1 MRKNMSKAQLLKQ
14 KINLALEDKVITV
27 DEVKGVIEALLVI
40 DEYAKTDLEEII
52 ADGKLDNT
60 EQMQVRTIFQ
70 DLLDR

>member
-1 MRKNMSKAQLLKQ
+1 MSKAELLKQ
-14 KINLALEDKVITV
+14 KINLALEDKEITI
-27 DEVKGVIEALLVI
+27 DEVKDVIDHLLVL

>member
-1 MRKNMSKAQLLKQ
+1 MSKAQLLKQ

>member
-1 MRKNMSKAQLLKQ
+1 MSKAELLKQ
-14 KINLALEDKVITV
+14 KIKLALEDKNITI
-27 DEVKGVIEALLVI
+27 DEVKDVIAHLLVI

-60 EQMQVRTIFQ
+60 EQMQIRTIFQ

>member
-1 MRKNMSKAQLLKQ
+1 MSKAELLKQ
-14 KINLALEDKVITV
+14 KINLALEDKEITL
-27 DEVKGVIEALLVI
+27 DEVKDVIEHLLVI

>member
-1 MRKNMSKAQLLKQ
+1 MSKAELLKQ
-14 KINLALEDKVITV
+14 KIRLALEDKEITLN
-27 DEVKGVIEALLVI
+27 EVKDVIDHLLVI

-60 EQMQVRTIFQ
+60 EQMQIRTIFQ